1 LSIKIKF
8 ICTLHKPCTHK
19 SNIFRQYTFLSV
31 LYQGQDFNTICRVV
45 FFVPID
51 LRFGSS
57 PCFEVWFFTLF
68 DIGGIV
74 DHHCLNFLF
83 IIVHIADYFGRFQ
96 ILVSTNILA
105 VISNTLKVQSSKWK
119 GLWCLTS
126 LSTIFQLYH
135 VSHFYWWRKPE
146 YSEKTTDLKQVT
158 DKLYN
163 IMLYWVHLAWAGF
176 KFTVLSGDRHW
187 LHWSL

>member
-1 LSIKIKF
+1 MSW
-8 ICTLHKPCTHK
+8 
-19 SNIFRQYTFLSV
+19 
-31 LYQGQDFNTICRVV
+31 G
-45 FFVPID
+45 FFCAD
-51 LRFGSS
+51 W
-57 PCFEVWFFTLF
+57 FEVWFFTLF

-74 DHHCLNFLF
+74 DHYCLNFLF

-176 KFTVLSGDRHW
+176 KFTVLRAIGTDCIGRCKSSYHTITTTMAPKMKR
-187 LHWSL
+187 